1 MAPKKQ
7 DKHWK
12 HHAQFLSRKSNVDIL
27 RKQFNS
33 ETDSDPE
40 SFTYLYKMNKKQRNR
55 KTVQQ
60 NRRNRII
67 NKRYS
72 TSTKSLTKLFLN
84 KIKSISNVENNNYIS
99 EIKLQ
104 AKEILNKFYSM
115 IDKAVK
121 KGIVHKNTAARKKS
135 RFDKIY
141 KSI

>member
-1 MAPKKQ
+1 
-7 DKHWK
+7 
-12 HHAQFLSRKSNVDIL
+12 
-27 RKQFNS
+27 
-33 ETDSDPE
+33 
-40 SFTYLYKMNKKQRNR
+40 MNKKQRNR

-60 NRRNRII
+60 NRRNCII

-72 TSTKSLTKLFLN
+72 TTTKSLAKLFVG
-84 KIKSISNVENNNYIS
+84 KIKSITNVKNSESTS

-104 AKEILNKFYSM
+104 AKEILKKFYSI

-121 KGIVHKNTAARKKS
+121 KGIIHKNTAARKKS

>member
-1 MAPKKQ
+1 
-7 DKHWK
+7 
-12 HHAQFLSRKSNVDIL
+12 
-27 RKQFNS
+27 
-33 ETDSDPE
+33 
-40 SFTYLYKMNKKQRNR
+40 MNKKQRNR

>member
-1 MAPKKQ
+1 M
-7 DKHWK
+7 
-12 HHAQFLSRKSNVDIL
+12 VC
-27 RKQFNS
+27 
-33 ETDSDPE
+33 
-40 SFTYLYKMNKKQRNR
+40 
-55 KTVQQ
+55 KTVKV
-60 NRRNRII
+60 NG
-67 NKRYS
+67 
-72 TSTKSLTKLFLN
+72 LELLN
-84 KIKSISNVENNNYIS
+84 KINSITNVENSNFTS

>member
-1 MAPKKQ
+1 
-7 DKHWK
+7 
-12 HHAQFLSRKSNVDIL
+12 
-27 RKQFNS
+27 
-33 ETDSDPE
+33 
-40 SFTYLYKMNKKQRNR
+40 MNKKQRNR

-67 NKRYS
+67 NKRYT
-72 TSTKSLTKLFLN
+72 TSIKSLTKLFLN
-84 KIKSISNVENNNYIS
+84 KIKSITNIENASFAS
-99 EIKLQ
+99 EMKLQ

-141 KSI
+141 KNI

>member
-1 MAPKKQ
+1 
-7 DKHWK
+7 
-12 HHAQFLSRKSNVDIL
+12 
-27 RKQFNS
+27 
-33 ETDSDPE
+33 
-40 SFTYLYKMNKKQRNR
+40 MNKKQRNR

-60 NRRNRII
+60 NIRNRII

-84 KIKSISNVENNNYIS
+84 KIKSISNVENNNSIS

>member
-1 MAPKKQ
+1 
-7 DKHWK
+7 
-12 HHAQFLSRKSNVDIL
+12 
-27 RKQFNS
+27 
-33 ETDSDPE
+33 
-40 SFTYLYKMNKKQRNR
+40 MNKKQRNR

-60 NRRNRII
+60 NIRNRII

-84 KIKSISNVENNNYIS
+84 KIKSITNVENSNYTS

-104 AKEILNKFYSM
+104 VKEILNKFYSI

-121 KGIVHKNTAARKKS
+121 KGLVHKNTAARKKS

>member
-1 MAPKKQ
+1 
-7 DKHWK
+7 
-12 HHAQFLSRKSNVDIL
+12 
-27 RKQFNS
+27 
-33 ETDSDPE
+33 
-40 SFTYLYKMNKKQRNR
+40 MNKKQRNR

-84 KIKSISNVENNNYIS
+84 KIKSITNVENSNYTS

-104 AKEILNKFYSM
+104 VKEILNKFYSI

-121 KGIVHKNTAARKKS
+121 KGLVHKNTAARKKS